1 MANGQFMVVPA
12 DGIAP
17 GQAVGRVELYD
28 ENGDPWQPGGDG
40 PATVAWADVTGKP
53 ASFPSAWGD
62 ITGKPS
68 TFPSAWE
75 DVTGKPATFPSDPD
89 AWGDIT
95 GKPSTFPPATHTHT
109 IAQVDGLQTILD
121 DYEARITAL
130 EP

>member
-1 MANGQFMVVPA
+1 
-12 DGIAP
+12 
-17 GQAVGRVELYD
+17 
-28 ENGDPWQPGGDG
+28 
-40 PATVAWADVTGKP
+40 
-53 ASFPSAWGD
+53 
-62 ITGKPS
+62 KPS

-95 GKPSTFPPATHTHT
+95 GKPTSFPSAWEDVTGKPSTFPSDPDAWGDITGKPSTFPPSTHTHT